1 MNDIFLPIQFI
12 IKAAKSG
19 LSSELGSYAIKL
31 KNDMVSSPTR
41 PRSGPGPSAALP
53 WIMMLLPIFIP
64 QSAHA
69 TQMHSASE
77 GILVHQLGHLFFLIS
92 MGILIFTIQ
101 GKKLHREKGWRLI
114 QYSALF
120 FILWNMDAI
129 GVHLLDNQTS
139 FISTILLSM
148 SHIQIEAINNNEG
161 MARLYYLL
169 RLDHLLCLPA
179 MMLLYRGLSLLVKRK
194 HLP

>member
-1 MNDIFLPIQFI
+1 MNGIFLPTRW
-12 IKAAKSG
+12 IKYPPCTSQNSKS
-19 LSSELGSYAIKL
+19 LPGSQQGSAWLYPWQLINKIGSMPL
-31 KNDMVSSPTR
+31 R
-41 PRSGPGPSAALP
+41 PWGMLILLIWMPGP
-53 WIMMLLPIFIP
+53 
-64 QSAHA
+64 AHA

-77 GILVHQLGHLFFLIS
+77 GILVHQLGHLFFLVS
-92 MGILIFTIQ
+92 MGILILTIQ
-101 GKKLHREKGWRLI
+101 GKQLHREKGWRLI

-139 FISTILLSM
+139 FISTRLLSM
-148 SHIQIEAINNNEG
+148 TRIHIEAGNHHEG
-161 MARLYYLL
+161 LARFYYLL

-179 MMLLYRGLSLLVKRK
+179 MMLLYRGISLLVKRK

>member
-1 MNDIFLPIQFI
+1 MKRMRCPWRLFIKIQ
-12 IKAAKSG
+12 SM
-19 LSSELGSYAIKL
+19 S
-31 KNDMVSSPTR
+31 T
-41 PRSGPGPSAALP
+41 LP
-53 WIMMLLPIFIP
+53 WVISLLVVLLPDP
-64 QSAHA
+64 AHA

-92 MGILIFTIQ
+92 MGILIVTIQ
-101 GKKLHREKGWRLI
+101 GKQLQREKGWRLI

-139 FISTILLSM
+139 FISTTLLSM
-148 SHIQIEAINNNEG
+148 THIQIKAANHHEG
-161 MARLYYLL
+161 LARLYYLL

-179 MMLLYRGLSLLVKRK
+179 MMLLYRGISLLVKRK
-194 HLP
+194 RLP

>member
-1 MNDIFLPIQFI
+1 M
-12 IKAAKSG
+12 
-19 LSSELGSYAIKL
+19 
-31 KNDMVSSPTR
+31 
-41 PRSGPGPSAALP
+41 PGPV
-53 WIMMLLPIFIP
+53 
-64 QSAHA
+64 HA

-77 GILVHQLGHLFFLIS
+77 GILVHQLGHMFFLIS
-92 MGILIFTIQ
+92 MGILILTIQ
-101 GKKLHREKGWRLI
+101 GKKLHLERGWRLI

-139 FISTILLSM
+139 FISTTFLSM
-148 SHIQIEAINNNEG
+148 TCIHIDAANHHEG

-179 MMLLYRGLSLLVKRK
+179 MMLLYRGISLLVKRK